1 MRTKMRNKI
10 QAACILL
17 LLASCGSHKTVVK
30 DKSASVKTDKTDKS
44 AGMTM
49 RNSDIQYRG
58 KQWVI
63 NASSLSQPSRGLQNR
78 HISLWASHGRYFN
91 NQKNVWE
98 WQRPYIFCTTE
109 DLFTQTIVVPYLI
122 PMLQNAGANVF
133 TPRERD
139 WQPNEVIVDND
150 GETQGIYFENNTGQ
164 KWTDGGTTGFSA
176 EGTQTIYGGSNPFT
190 WGTTRKAKT
199 SKIPSCSIS
208 YQPLIPEDGKYAVYV
223 SYPTL
228 PKSVTDAEYTVIH
241 KGIKTVFR
249 VNQQMGG
256 GTWVYLGTF
265 DFSKGLSGEN
275 CVVLSNASND
285 KGYVTADAVR
295 FGGGTGNIS
304 RNGMKSGLPRCLEGA
319 RYYAQWAGAPD
330 SVYNSKQDTDD
341 YKDDINARSNMT
353 NWLAGGSCY
362 VPGRAGKKVPLD
374 LSLAV
379 HSDAGY
385 KQDLKSIYGS
395 LSICTTNFHDG
406 KLASGLSRDA
416 SKEFAGMLL
425 EGMYDDLSAK
435 YGKWAK
441 REIYDRN
448 YSETRV
454 PEIPSAIIETLSH
467 QSFPDMIMAQDPNV
481 KFTIARSIYKTILKF
496 LSKLCDKSY
505 TVSPLAP
512 ENVSLSFVEDGV
524 VEITWEGRNDPVEP
538 SAAPAQYAVYTA
550 AGNNGFDNGEPV
562 KGNKIRIRL
571 SPGVLY
577 QFKVTAINKG
587 GESFPSETLS
597 AVCQPGAAKSVL
609 IVNGFERLSAPEI
622 IDGDAEQGFDMAQD
636 PGVTYGLTV
645 GWSGKQT
652 NFDKS
657 KAGTL
662 GPKGLG
668 FGGSELEGKFIM
680 GNTFDY
686 TAEHAKAILS
696 TGKYNVASASRQ
708 AVATGKV
715 SLRDYFCIDYIAGL
729 ERYTSQSSASY
740 KAFPKSIQ
748 AKLTEYTRRGGNIIV
763 SGAYINS
770 DSQSDSDRSFMA
782 NVLHVSPAVKT
793 KSGTVNGMGTQFDIY
808 SELNPVHYAA
818 TSVDVVPA
826 AAPAFCTLTYADGT
840 SACVAYPGKSYRTI
854 AMGFP
859 FECIKSDK
867 KKATIMRGLLS
878 FLEGR

>member
-1 MRTKMRNKI
+1 M
-10 QAACILL
+10 LL
-17 LLASCGSHKTVVK
+17 LVSCGSHKTVVK
-30 DKSASVKTDKTDKS
+30 DKGASVKTNKTEQ
-44 AGMTM
+44 TM
-49 RNSDIQYRG
+49 DVTIKNTDIQYRG
-58 KQWVI
+58 KQWVS

-98 WQRPYIFCTTE
+98 WQRPYLFCTTE

-150 GETQGIYFENNTGQ
+150 GEAQGVYFENSIGQ
-164 KWTDGGTTGFSA
+164 KWTDGGVSGFSA

-208 YQPLIPEDGKYAVYV
+208 YQPLIPENGKYAVYV

-228 PKSVTDAEYTVIH
+228 SKSVTDAEYTVIH
-241 KGIKTVFR
+241 QGIKTVFK

-265 DFSKGLSGEN
+265 EFSKGLSGDN
-275 CVVLSNASND
+275 CVILSNASND

-295 FGGGTGNIS
+295 FGGGMGNIS
-304 RNGMKSGLPRCLEGA
+304 RNRIKSGLPRCLEGA

-341 YKDDINARSNMT
+341 YKDDINARANMT

-362 VPGRAGKKVPLD
+362 LPGRDGKKVPMD

-385 KQDLKSIYGS
+385 NQDMKSLFGT
-395 LSICTTNFHDG
+395 LSICTTNFHNG
-406 KLASGLSRDA
+406 KLASGISRNV

-425 EGMYDDLSAK
+425 NGLYDDLSAK

-467 QSFPDMIMAQDPNV
+467 QSFPDMTMAQDPNV

-496 LSKLCDKSY
+496 LSKLYDKPY

-512 ENVSLSFVEDGV
+512 ESVCLSFVEEGV
-524 VEITWEGRNDPVEP
+524 AEISWEGRNDPIEP
-538 SAAPAQYAVYTA
+538 SATPTQYVVYTA
-550 AGNNGFDNGEPV
+550 VGKNGFDNGELV
-562 KGNKIRIRL
+562 RGNKIRIRL

-577 QFKVTAINKG
+577 KFKVTAINKG
-587 GESFPSETLS
+587 GESFPSEMLS
-597 AVCQPGAAKSVL
+597 SVYKPGAKKSVL

-622 IDGDAEQGFDMAQD
+622 IDDDVEQGFDMAQD
-636 PGVTYGLTV
+636 PGVSYGLTV

-657 KAGTL
+657 KAGLL
-662 GPKGLG
+662 GSKGLG
-668 FGGSELEGKFIM
+668 FCGSELEGRFIM

-686 TAEHAKAILS
+686 VAEHAKAILA
-696 TGKYNVASASRQ
+696 TGKYNVVSASRQ

-715 SLRDYFCIDYIAGL
+715 SLQEHFCVDYIAGL
-729 ERYTSQSSASY
+729 ERYTSQSTVSY
-740 KAFPKSIQ
+740 KAFPNNIQ
-748 AKLTEYTRRGGNIIV
+748 AKLAEYTKRGGNILV

-770 DSQSDSDRSFMA
+770 DSQSASDRNFMA
-782 NVLHVSPAVKT
+782 NVLHVNPATKT
-793 KSGTVNGMGTQFDIY
+793 KSSTVTGMGTQFEIY
-808 SELNPVHYAA
+808 SDLNPTHYAA
-818 TSVDVVPA
+818 ASVDIVPA
-826 AAPAFCTLTYADGT
+826 IAPAFCTLTYFDGS
-840 SACVAYPGKSYRTI
+840 SACVAYPGTSYRAI

-867 KKATIMRGLLS
+867 KKASIMRGLLS
-878 FLEGR
+878 FLEGK

>member
-44 AGMTM
+44 AGTAM

-58 KQWVI
+58 KQWVS

-176 EGTQTIYGGSNPFT
+176 EGTKTLYGGSNPFT

-241 KGIKTVFR
+241 KGIKTVFK

-496 LSKLCDKSY
+496 LSKLYDKSY

-622 IDGDAEQGFDMAQD
+622 IDDDAEQGFDMAQD

-729 ERYTSQSSASY
+729 ERYTSQSSVSY

-770 DSQSDSDRSFMA
+770 DSQSDSDRSFMT
-782 NVLHVSPAVKT
+782 NVLHVSPATKT
-793 KSGTVNGMGTQFDIY
+793 KSATVNGMGTQFDIY